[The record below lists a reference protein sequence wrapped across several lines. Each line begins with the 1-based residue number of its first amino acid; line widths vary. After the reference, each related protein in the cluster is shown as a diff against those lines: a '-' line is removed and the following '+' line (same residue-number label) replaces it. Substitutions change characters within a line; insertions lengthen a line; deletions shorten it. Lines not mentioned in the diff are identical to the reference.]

1 MPARGNPA
9 ALSLGPGYLY
19 LAPIGTTEPVDVAT
33 ALATVSAAWVL
44 MGYTDTGSDFH
55 YQTNTDMV
63 EVAEVLDPL
72 SYQPTSRAGSV
83 QFALAQ
89 ITATNLKAAFN
100 GGNVSSGAGVVIYE
114 PPDLGTE
121 VRAMILFESED
132 HTERWIYRQCFQSG
146 DVSIGRAKG
155 AAKATIPVTFNL
167 ELPASGLR
175 PWRAILASPQ
185 RA

>member
-1 MPARGNPA
+1 
-9 ALSLGPGYLY
+9 
-19 LAPIGTTEPVDVAT
+19 
-33 ALATVSAAWVL
+33 
-44 MGYTDTGSDFH
+44 MGYTDTGSEFH

-72 SYQPTSRAGSV
+72 SYQPTSRAGTV

-100 GGNVSSGAGVVIYE
+100 GGNVSTAGGVITYE

-121 VRAMILFESED
+121 VRAMILFQSED
-132 HTERWIYRQCFQSG
+132 LTERWIYRQCFQSG
-146 DVSIGRAKG
+146 DVAIVRAKG

-167 ELPASGLR
+167 ELPATGLR
-175 PWRAILASPQ
+175 PWRALLASPQ
-185 RA
+185 RN